1 MWRVFVFLL
10 AAFAIVA
17 HGQQSQPP
25 GAMPTK
31 LVKVSGDL
39 YLIENIN
46 TSVADSGKEARLYE
60 FRGHTRG
67 DTVVHFPAARA
78 VVMGDLLTTSE
89 DIPLIVNY
97 PDGGSW
103 TDWSKSI
110 DEVLKL
116 DFDVAIPGHGPVV
129 TKQQVLGI
137 RNKMVAVRERVRA
150 MNRDRKTQREI
161 TDTLI
166 KEFNWGMGPSAGN
179 IPGMMQELR

>member
-1 MWRVFVFLL
+1 MARVPNAGWVPQFGYVGQAQL
-10 AAFAIVA
+10 AL
-17 HGQQSQPP
+17 G
-25 GAMPTK
+25 
-31 LVKVSGDL
+31 
-39 YLIENIN
+39 
-46 TSVADSGKEARLYE
+46 GKEARLYE

-67 DTVVHFPAARA
+67 DTVVHFPADRA

-129 TKQQVLGI
+129 TKQQVLSI
-137 RNKMVAVRERVRA
+137 RNKMVAIRERVRA
-150 MNRDRKTQREI
+150 MNRDRKTQQEI
-161 TDTLI
+161 TETLV
-166 KEFNWGMGPSAGN
+166 KEFNWGKGPSAGN